1 MKVRPCFSVLEQDR
15 SDLTE
20 TLHQQS
26 KTKRLTS
33 SYVNVLKFEYLFSIS
48 ILEDALTERNVLD
61 FLKKAL
67 TFLESAT
74 SSPPDAI
81 RDVYFLA
88 VTVLVKL
95 QVRSVLCGRSA
106 TACARIHSLSC
117 WSAYLVHEALSRRSP
132 SLPLP
137 NKIILSHGNTVPRST
152 TV

>member
-33 SYVNVLKFEYLFSIS
+33 YVNVLKFEYVFSIS
-48 ILEDALTERNVLD
+48 IREDALIERNLLD

-95 QVRSVLCGRSA
+95 QVRSVHA
-106 TACARIHSLSC
+106 
-117 WSAYLVHEALSRRSP
+117 ED
-132 SLPLP
+132 
-137 NKIILSHGNTVPRST
+137 
-152 TV
+152 